1 MREGRFRGV
10 AEVAEL
16 FLDTTGYL
24 AALRH
29 LDEAN
34 AVLPLCR
41 TTWRGEIFMLWHRT
55 VNFQGHG
62 PLRRTRLMHA
72 AMRNDVRRIRELIA
86 HGALTDL
93 YDTAG
98 WTALHWAVTTGA
110 ISAVEELL
118 ERGAKCDCNRIT
130 LYRVAKG
137 QLLSIGLKEEAEEL
151 DRPLRLLIEDSPLGL
166 AVHMGQVAT
175 VKLML
180 ERGGGPNG
188 CGYRQW
194 WMETFLSEACMQ
206 GHLDVV
212 RLLLDAGASLAS
224 PTPPSM
230 YLQRPL
236 YYALRGGDAGVIEL
250 LRARGAEECFE
261 HVESLVPDRAAAM
274 AEYAAECAAGGDE
287 GEDEAEDYTDDES
300 EGEAEAAA
308 AAAEAAAEA
317 AAGDDDDE

>member
-93 YDTAG
+93 YDTDG

-118 ERGAKCDCNRIT
+118 ERGAKCDYNSIK
-130 LYRVAKG
+130 LLRVAKG

-151 DRPLRLLIEDSPLGL
+151 DRPSRYMIYDCPLGL

-180 ERGGGPNG
+180 ERGGDPNG
-188 CGYRQW
+188 RGYW
-194 WMETFLSEACMQ
+194 WTGIFLGEACRQ
-206 GHLDVV
+206 GYLDVV

-230 YLQRPL
+230 YLERPL
-236 YYALRGGDAGVIEL
+236 YHALRGGDAGVIEL

-317 AAGDDDDE
+317 AAGDDDVE

>member
-93 YDTAG
+93 YDTDG

-118 ERGAKCDCNRIT
+118 ERGAKCDYNSIK
-130 LYRVAKG
+130 LLRVAKG

-151 DRPLRLLIEDSPLGL
+151 DRPSCLLIEDSPLGL

-180 ERGGGPNG
+180 ERGGDPNG
-188 CGYRQW
+188 SGYWRIG
-194 WMETFLSEACMQ
+194 TFLGEAIIQ

-236 YYALRGGDAGVIEL
+236 YYALRGGNAGVIEL